1 MKNLSYNEAKKL
13 LLQGVDVKLPE
24 WEGYWRFD
32 TEEKQIFAHL
42 KSGGIVPAQAIYT
55 LNENWEVATVDNCP
69 VLKKE
74 LEAKMIISNG
84 KILKILPKMVK
95 GRRDLIILF
104 KSGMKIVE
112 INHLA
117 LCDLVGFEEA
127 KRMIRNHMEEDMLQ
141 DFPEE
146 VRDMVKDLFKTLD
159 EACDNIVNE
168 IEKENKNK

>member
-1 MKNLSYNEAKKL
+1 MKNLSYNDAKQL
-13 LLQGVDVKLPE
+13 LLQGVCIKLPE

-42 KSGGIVPAQAIYT
+42 KSGAIAPAQATYT
-55 LNENWEVATVDNCP
+55 FNENWEVATVDNCP

-74 LEAKMIISNG
+74 FEAKMIINNG

-112 INHLA
+112 INHLG
-117 LCDLVGFEEA
+117 LCDLVGFDKA
-127 KRMIRNHMEEDMLQ
+127 KEMIRNHMEEDMLK

-146 VRDMVKDLFKTLD
+146 VKVMVKDLFKSLD
-159 EACDNIVNE
+159 EACENIVNE
-168 IEKENKNK
+168 IEKENR